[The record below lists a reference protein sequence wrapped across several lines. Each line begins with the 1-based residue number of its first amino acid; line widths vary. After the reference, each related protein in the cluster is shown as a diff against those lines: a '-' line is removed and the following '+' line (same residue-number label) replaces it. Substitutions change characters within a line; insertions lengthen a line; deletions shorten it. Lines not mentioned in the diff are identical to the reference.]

1 MMNINKSQSE
11 NKQSK
16 RFCSQQISA
25 IEATNTCV
33 SIFQN
38 DVCLFANKPLLNLL
52 GYEYPDEL
60 IGQNWRVM
68 YAQTEI
74 ERIERDILPNLEY
87 ECFWEGKLIGIRKDG
102 STFAQNVSIVL
113 DENGF
118 ATYISHNSS
127 DHSSSERV
135 LQAKEARA
143 TAALEQ
149 ATVGFAETDMRTGQF
164 TFINQCFCSMLGY
177 TQAEL
182 MEMTVADITAT
193 EDMGVS
199 KDYIAQLNSGQIE
212 NFSQEKRY
220 LRKDGSSFGAETT
233 VYVVKPEGGQAT
245 RCLALVKDIRER
257 KQAEVILQ
265 KLILGTTSTTGSDF
279 FTTLVTH
286 IAEALNVSY
295 AIVTEAVDDTLQTK
309 AFWANGKLQPTYS
322 YKLAQTPCEQVF
334 QKGQYYCECS
344 VQVLFP
350 NDIDLFE
357 LEAES
362 YFGIVLNN
370 TQGNPI
376 GHLYIMHTDR
386 IQDIKLAEYILR
398 AFAARAASELE
409 RQKAMADLALLNQ
422 KLEIKVEERTKALIN
437 TQKEVDLE
445 RQKSNVLLKQLN
457 QALEAKVEQRTSQL
471 KEREQFL
478 QTVLDTSPLSIFW
491 KDLNSTYL
499 GCNNKFLS
507 FAGLTTPED
516 IVGKTDYDLPWTD
529 SETEA
534 YRTDDRH
541 VMDSGTAKLGIIETQ
556 FTANGEQIWLET
568 HKLPLHNLEGEVIGV
583 LGTYQEITARIQAQQ
598 ELQQLNEELEAKVEE
613 RTKALDMTQAAVN
626 LAADTVFLIRPDG
639 QFHYVNDTACSQL
652 GYSREEL
659 LSMSVYDL
667 DINLTADDW
676 PKLWQKVK
684 LQSTMVLEAK
694 MQPKTG
700 SAYPVEFNTRYL
712 ELDGKAYN
720 VAFVRDITER
730 KLADATI
737 RRQNTFRKK
746 ILENMAEGLFVC
758 HQISEAPF
766 IHFTVWN
773 QQMQTL
779 TGYSLSEIN
788 QLGFG
793 MHPDPDDQVRAMT
806 RLNQMHQGISI
817 IGEEWEIQRKDG
829 NRRTIAL
836 AASVL
841 LDSDGQSSL
850 LALVQDI
857 TERKQAE
864 VELQRTNEELVRAT
878 HLKDEFLANMSH
890 ELRTPLNAILGM
902 TEGLQ
907 DNVFGKLHF
916 QQLQPLKIIE
926 TSATHLLELIN
937 DILDVATIEAG
948 QITLELSSTSIP
960 TICQSSLAFIKQQA
974 YKKCLH
980 VEVKIPPNLPTV
992 SLDER
997 RIRQVLINLLS
1008 NAVKFTPP
1016 EGKIT
1021 LEVNLQRQSRKSH
1034 PPVLENDK
1042 QEALLQSL
1050 SGPTSIEVD
1059 SFSLEDCVK
1068 KKDHLIIAVSDTGI
1082 GIAPEHMQYLF
1093 QPFVQIDSSLNR
1105 KYEGTGLG
1113 LSLVKRIIELH
1124 GGYVNVVSKVDVG
1137 SCFTVTLP
1145 CVVDICSLDK
1155 QTTKSNIDG
1164 ENNWIS
1170 QTTTSPLI
1178 LLAEDNEANSI
1189 TISSYLQSKG
1199 YRIKL
1204 ATNGYQALK
1213 LAQSD
1218 PPDLILMDIQM
1229 PEMDGL
1235 ETMQLI
1241 RKDSRL
1247 ASVPIIALTAFTM
1260 EGDRERCCE
1269 AGANEYIA
1277 KPVQPKKLVN
1287 AIQSLLDVVDD
1298 AAPSFP

>member
-1 MMNINKSQSE
+1 MMNTNKSQPK
-11 NKQSK
+11 NIQSN
-16 RFCSQQISA
+16 RFFSQQISA
-25 IEATNTCV
+25 IEASGICI
-33 SIFQN
+33 SIVQN
-38 DVCLFANKPLLNLL
+38 DVYLFVNKPLLNLL

-60 IGQNWRVM
+60 VGQNWRVM
-68 YAQTEI
+68 YALSEI
-74 ERIERDILPNLEY
+74 ERIERDIFPKLEH
-87 ECFWEGKLIGIRKDG
+87 ECFWRGELMSMRKDG
-102 STFAQNVSIVL
+102 STFAQNVSIAL
-113 DENGF
+113 DKSGVI
-118 ATYISHNSS
+118 TYISHNSS
-127 DHSSSERV
+127 DYESSGKV

-149 ATVGFAETDMRTGQF
+149 ATVGFAETDMQTGQF

-182 MEMTVADITAT
+182 MEMTVVDITLP
-193 EDMGVS
+193 EDMSLS
-199 KDYIAQLNSGQIE
+199 KDYIAKLYSGQID

-220 LRKDGSSFGAETT
+220 LCKDGSSFRAETT
-233 VYVVKPEGGQAT
+233 VYVVKPGEGQAT
-245 RCLALVKDIRER
+245 RCLALIKDIRKR

-265 KLILGTTSTTGSDF
+265 KLILGTTNTTGSDF

-295 AIVTEAVDDTLQTK
+295 AIVTEMVGDTLQTK
-309 AFWANGKLQPTYS
+309 AFWANGDLQPTYS

-334 QKGQYYCECS
+334 QNGEYYCECS
-344 VQVLFP
+344 VQFFFP
-350 NDIDLFE
+350 NDIVLVE

-370 TQGNPI
+370 TQGKPI

-398 AFAARAASELE
+398 AFAARAAAELE
-409 RQKAMADLALLNQ
+409 RQRAMADLALLNQ
-422 KLEIKVEERTKALIN
+422 KLEVKVEERSQALIN

-457 QALEAKVEQRTSQL
+457 QELEAKVEQRTSQL

-491 KDLNSTYL
+491 KDLDSMYL

-507 FAGLTTPED
+507 FAGLTNPKD

-534 YRTDDRH
+534 YRKDDQH
-541 VMDSGTAKLGIIETQ
+541 VMDSDTAKLGIIETQ

-583 LGTYQEITARIQAQQ
+583 LGTYQEITARVQAQQ
-598 ELQQLNEELEAKVEE
+598 DLQQLNEELEAKVEE
-613 RTKALDMTQAAVN
+613 RTKALNMTQAAVN
-626 LAADTVFLIRPDG
+626 LAADTVFLIRPCG

-659 LSMSVYDL
+659 LTMSVYDL
-667 DINLTADDW
+667 DANLTADDW

-684 LQSTMVLEAK
+684 LKSTMALEAM
-694 MQPKTG
+694 MQPKAG

-712 ELDGKAYN
+712 ELDGEAYN

-737 RRQNTFRKK
+737 RRQNAFRKK

-758 HQISEAPF
+758 YQIGEAPF

-779 TGYSLSEIN
+779 TGYTLAEIN

-793 MHPDPDDQVRAMT
+793 MHPDPDDQVRAMN
-806 RLNQMHQGISI
+806 RLNQMHQGINI
-817 IGEEWEIQRKDG
+817 TGEEWEIQRKDG

-841 LDSDGQSSL
+841 FDSNGQSSL

-864 VELQRTNEELVRAT
+864 LELQRTNEELVRAT

-907 DNVFGKLHF
+907 DNVFGQLHF
-916 QQLQPLKIIE
+916 LQLQPLKIIE

-974 YKKCLH
+974 YKKCLQI
-980 VEVKIPPNLPTV
+980 EVKIPPNLSTV

-1016 EGKIT
+1016 GGKIT
-1021 LEVNLQRQSRKSH
+1021 LEVNLHRQSRSSH
-1034 PPVLENDK
+1034 PPVVENDK
-1042 QEALLQSL
+1042 QEGLLQSV
-1050 SGPTSIEVD
+1050 SRQTSKEID
-1059 SFSLEDCVK
+1059 SLGLEDCVK

-1093 QPFVQIDSSLNR
+1093 QPFVQVDSSLNR

-1113 LSLVKRIIELH
+1113 LSLVKRIVELH
-1124 GGYVNVVSKVDVG
+1124 GGYVDVMSEVDIG

-1145 CVVDICSLDK
+1145 CVVEISSLDK
-1155 QTTKSNIDG
+1155 QTTKNDIDG
-1164 ENNWIS
+1164 EDKWNS
-1170 QTTTSPLI
+1170 QTISPLI

-1204 ATNGYQALK
+1204 ATNGYQALE

-1269 AGANEYIA
+1269 AGANEYIS
-1277 KPVQPKKLVN
+1277 KPVQPKKLVH
-1287 AIQSLLDVVDD
+1287 AIQLLLDVVDNS
-1298 AAPSFP
+1298 APSFP